1 MFSSDRVSSISQDKT
16 RASVS
21 PFQKRMVKRIDY
33 GLRSEQV
40 RNIIKES
47 FQMFRNCDLPD
58 KKLQEYEERVF
69 CGALFLSPRSAA
81 KAILELMDMFTIEEI
96 TQTQTHSELQMSAR
110 NLERGSVQSFTTAEP
125 EIRSHSIK

>member
-1 MFSSDRVSSISQDKT
+1 
-16 RASVS
+16 
-21 PFQKRMVKRIDY
+21 
-33 GLRSEQV
+33 
-40 RNIIKES
+40 
-47 FQMFRNCDLPD
+47 MFRNCELPD

-110 NLERGSVQSFTTAEP
+110 NERGDRGSVQSFATAEP
-125 EIRSHSIK
+125 EIRTHSIK